1 MVEQKMVNKW
11 PRNYSAQI
19 LALKGR
25 KNVRERTSAIL
36 KSAPPEWEGLIKS
49 HVRINWGRV

>member
-1 MVEQKMVNKW
+1 MVNKW
-11 PRNYSAQI
+11 PRHYADQI

-36 KSAPPEWEGLIKS
+36 KSAPSDWEGLIKS
-49 HVRINWGRV
+49 HVRLNWKRV

>member
-1 MVEQKMVNKW
+1 MVKQKMVNKW
-11 PRNYSAQI
+11 PRHYAAQI

-36 KSAPPEWEGLIKS
+36 KSAPVHWEGLIKS

>member
-1 MVEQKMVNKW
+1 MVNKW
-11 PRNYSAQI
+11 PRHYAAQI

-36 KSAPPEWEGLIKS
+36 KSAPAHWEGLIKT
-49 HVRINWGRV
+49 HVRINWERV